1 MQSILRRVYLKCT
14 DLRLFIRNQLNDVF
28 FRLIF
33 EGTDFH
39 CIPEILEIYYEYV
52 FFFQSCFDMLLDKY
66 FFFLFSIFFF
76 SFLNSIIKGFTQP
89 YETEHEQLLFKILLP
104 LHKPPSLTKYFHQL
118 IKCII
123 AFLNQ
128 YPSFIEKY
136 VKGLLRLWPK
146 TSFTKVT
153 LFLSE
158 IARILVIKNE
168 QEVKKVMLTIFNH
181 IAKCLCDESN
191 KVRVDRI
198 KNGINNY
205 LSDSRAHSS
214 FVEKQCGFGGYT
226 SKPRAHH
233 AHCISTRITRIDT
246 SLYEKTNAN
255 ECLHCFM
262 YFTKNEQ
269 SDA

>member
-1 MQSILRRVYLKCT
+1 MHY
-14 DLRLFIRNQLNDVF
+14 
-28 FRLIF
+28 
-33 EGTDFH
+33 
-39 CIPEILEIYYEYV
+39 CI
-52 FFFQSCFDMLLDKY
+52 
-66 FFFLFSIFFF
+66 
-76 SFLNSIIKGFTQP
+76 
-89 YETEHEQLLFKILLP
+89 
-104 LHKPPSLTKYFHQL
+104 
-118 IKCII
+118 
-123 AFLNQ
+123 LNQ

-205 LSDSRAHSS
+205 LLDSRAHSS